1 MKNLKKIIV
10 SFITLTMLMCSIASA
25 ATANDITQAV
35 KDAGFGA
42 YSANVSSYLQA
53 HEITEA
59 QGDSVIKEIKE
70 VKAIL
75 NGRAFSELT
84 LDEKTSLKNHAE
96 AAASIV
102 GLTVKVNAG
111 NVTIVDAKGNVIQE
125 ITTSELAALVNA
137 LNFDKLENLLS
148 VVIDYHKNPDKSFK
162 PSGGTMQKTATSYGN
177 YMVLGAGLILAA
189 GAIFAIGK
197 KKALS

>member
-35 KDAGFGA
+35 KDAGFGS

-111 NVTIVDAKGNVIQE
+111 NVTVVDAKGNVIQE

-137 LNFDKLENLLS
+137 LNFDKLEKLLS
-148 VVIDYHKNPDKSFK
+148 VVIDYHKNPDKNFT

-177 YMVLGAGLILAA
+177 YMVLGAGLVLVA

-197 KKALS
+197 KKTLA

>member
-35 KDAGFGA
+35 KDAGFGS
-42 YSANVSSYLQA
+42 YSANVS
-53 HEITEA
+53 
-59 QGDSVIKEIKE
+59 KEIKE
-70 VKAIL
+70 VNAIL

-111 NVTIVDAKGNVIQE
+111 NVTVVDAKGNVIQE

-137 LNFDKLENLLS
+137 LNFDKLEKLLS
-148 VVIDYHKNPDKSFK
+148 VVIDYHKNPDKNFT

-177 YMVLGAGLILAA
+177 YMVLGAGLVLVA

-197 KKALS
+197 KKNLA